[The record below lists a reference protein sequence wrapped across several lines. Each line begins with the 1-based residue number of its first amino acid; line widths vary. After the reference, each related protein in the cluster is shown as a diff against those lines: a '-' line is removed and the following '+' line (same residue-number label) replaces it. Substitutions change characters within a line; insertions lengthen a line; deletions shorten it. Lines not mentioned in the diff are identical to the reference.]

1 MSIRP
6 IPARP
11 TSRRPGQQLI
21 AAAAARI
28 RQPPN
33 PGGLARRR
41 LVINL
46 AKWSLPA
53 CALLLLATIAL
64 WPEIERMSDSAR
76 IAYQRASSVIGGANV
91 TDARYRGV
99 DEHGRPYTLTAAT
112 AQQIGPDRF
121 NLTTPKADIT
131 LTDGTWLMV
140 HSKRGVFLQHAN
152 QLDLSQD
159 VTLYRDDGTTLTTN
173 SASID
178 FKNGA
183 AAGAESTHAE
193 GPFGTQDAQGFTVT
207 DKGTA
212 IQFSGPAHLVLNGT
226 SQ

>member
-91 TDARYRGV
+91 ASTSTAVPTPSRRQPRSRLAPTASTSRRL
-99 DEHGRPYTLTAAT
+99 RPTS
-112 AQQIGPDRF
+112 PS
-121 NLTTPKADIT
+121 P
-131 LTDGTWLMV
+131 
-140 HSKRGVFLQHAN
+140 
-152 QLDLSQD
+152 
-159 VTLYRDDGTTLTTN
+159 
-173 SASID
+173 
-178 FKNGA
+178 
-183 AAGAESTHAE
+183 
-193 GPFGTQDAQGFTVT
+193 TVP
-207 DKGTA
+207 G
-212 IQFSGPAHLVLNGT
+212 
-226 SQ
+226 